1 MLVLP
6 LVLFP
11 LLAVAIS
18 FPGHEYF
25 SSAGSSLGLID
36 DEPPAAG
43 TRQDHS
49 VVSTGTTMVAAK
61 YRDGV
66 IVGADSRSVKN
77 GRYVLDRFTDKVL
90 QVSEHVVLACSGRTA
105 IVQRLSQE
113 LVARLRFF
121 QIQHQRLPTSQHA
134 AALLRILL
142 RVGVGPLEEK
152 EQRSN
157 DNTQI
162 GMDTDALAAGWSPA
176 EGPRIHQVLAGGT
189 VLEARDYAVAGSGA
203 TYIVGFMDMHY
214 PQAEEAGKPLAHTS
228 VSREE
233 CEEMV
238 KRALALAGGRD
249 THSGGNVTIAVVD
262 AQGVKKQALSPGEL
276 QKSLKQAMSAMQA
289 TAKKRKGEEETL
301 P

>member
-1 MLVLP
+1 MLLS
-6 LVLFP
+6 LS
-11 LLAVAIS
+11 LL
-18 FPGHEYF
+18 
-25 SSAGSSLGLID
+25 D
-36 DEPPAAG
+36 
-43 TRQDHS
+43 
-49 VVSTGTTMVAAK
+49 
-61 YRDGV
+61 
-66 IVGADSRSVKN
+66 

-121 QIQHQRLPTSQHA
+121 QIQHQRLPTSRHA

-142 RVGVGPLEEK
+142 RMGVEPLEEK
-152 EQRSN
+152 AERSN

-162 GMDTDALAAGWSPA
+162 GMDTDALAAGWSPG

-214 PQAEEAGKPLAHTS
+214 PQEVGKPLAHMS

-249 THSGGNVTIAVVD
+249 THSGGSVTIAVVD
-262 AQGVKKQALSPGEL
+262 AQGVKKQILTPADL

-289 TAKKRKGEEETL
+289 TAKKRKKEEEEEKASAS
-301 P
+301 

>member
-1 MLVLP
+1 
-6 LVLFP
+6 
-11 LLAVAIS
+11 
-18 FPGHEYF
+18 
-25 SSAGSSLGLID
+25 
-36 DEPPAAG
+36 
-43 TRQDHS
+43 
-49 VVSTGTTMVAAK
+49 
-61 YRDGV
+61 
-66 IVGADSRSVKN
+66 
-77 GRYVLDRFTDKVL
+77 VL

-121 QIQHQRLPTSQHA
+121 QIQHQRLPTSRHA

-142 RVGVGPLEEK
+142 RMGVEPLEERD
-152 EQRSN
+152 QRSN

-162 GMDTDALAAGWSPA
+162 GMDTDALAAGWSPG

-214 PQAEEAGKPLAHTS
+214 PQAEEAGKPLAHMS

-249 THSGGNVTIAVVD
+249 THSGGSVTIAVVD
-262 AQGVKKQALSPGEL
+262 AQGVKKQVLSPADL

-289 TAKKRKGEEETL
+289 TAKKRKKEGEEEKVSAS
-301 P
+301 